1 MLYNAKKSSIALSC
15 LMEYNEIYVKGFTGD
30 IGNGFENL
38 CGLIFLSYAPCINDI
53 HVFGYSEV
61 ILFQVYN

>member
-38 CGLIFLSYAPCINDI
+38 CGLIILSYAPWK
-53 HVFGYSEV
+53 YK
-61 ILFQVYN
+61 